1 MFAKFRTTT
10 KRGLLVDHCLA
21 QRSQSLP
28 ITLFALLWLVGWTLR
43 VPVLAAPPLATRIG
57 ESYGLEAAG
66 IGALTML
73 PVVAIAF
80 GAIPAAM
87 IIARFGLKV
96 AIVGGLLL
104 MAAASSARGHA
115 PSGTMLFLISIL
127 MGLGVAVFQT
137 ALPAATRVWTPNH
150 IALGSAVYL
159 NGMMVGEMSG
169 AGLTLP
175 VVLPMAGGD
184 WRTVLVLWSVPIVL
198 IALVTVFTRIP
209 KGEIDLPEKP
219 ANHVVPATS
228 LPRWNDRRVWRYGL
242 LLAGSVVAFY
252 VINSYVG
259 TILEERGET
268 EILAGLL
275 LAYNATPLLASFAV
289 LAAPSWI
296 GRRQP
301 IAASAVLSVVGLAG
315 FIFFSGWVSWLAAL
329 ITGFAAS
336 IELILLVSLPA
347 VIAKGHAVTRLSAGM
362 TLIGYGIAFVLPLLG
377 GWLAKR
383 LDWLELALIP
393 SLTFL
398 VVALFAV
405 GKERLYPAY
414 E

>member
-1 MFAKFRTTT
+1 M
-10 KRGLLVDHCLA
+10 
-21 QRSQSLP
+21 
-28 ITLFALLWLVGWTLR
+28 
-43 VPVLAAPPLATRIG
+43 ATHIG
-57 ESYGLEAAG
+57 ETYGLEAAG

-80 GAIPAAM
+80 GVIPAAM

-104 MAAASSARGHA
+104 MAVASSARGYA
-115 PSGTMLFLISIL
+115 PSSTILFLISVI
-127 MGLGVAVFQT
+127 MGVGVALFQT
-137 ALPAATRVWTPNH
+137 ALPAATRVWTPSH

-175 VVLPMAGGD
+175 IVLPMAGDD
-184 WRTVLVLWSVPIVL
+184 WRTTLLLWSVPIVL
-198 IALVTVFTRIP
+198 IAFVTVFVRPP
-209 KGEIDLPEKP
+209 KNESDPSEN
-219 ANHVVPATS
+219 AASYVAAATS
-228 LPRWNDRRVWRYGL
+228 LPRWNDRHVWRYGI

-259 TILEERGET
+259 TILQERGET
-268 EILAGLL
+268 VILAGLL
-275 LAYNATPLLASFAV
+275 FAYNATPLMASFAV
-289 LAAPSWI
+289 LAAPRWI
-296 GRRQP
+296 GKQRP
-301 IAASAVLSVVGLAG
+301 IAASAALSVVGLAG
-315 FIFFSGWVSWLAAL
+315 FTFLSGWPSWVAAL

-347 VIAKGHAVTRLSAGM
+347 VIAKGLAVTRLSAGM
-362 TLIGYGIAFVLPLLG
+362 TLVGYGIAFVLPLTG

-383 LDWLELALIP
+383 MDWLELALIP
-393 SLTFL
+393 SLTFMI
-398 VVALFAV
+398 VALFVV

-414 E
+414 D